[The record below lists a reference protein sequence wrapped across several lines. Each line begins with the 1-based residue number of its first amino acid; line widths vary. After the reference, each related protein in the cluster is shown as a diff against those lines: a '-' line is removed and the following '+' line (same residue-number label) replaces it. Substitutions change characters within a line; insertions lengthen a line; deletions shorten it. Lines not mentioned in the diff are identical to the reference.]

1 MKREPRN
8 KQPEEFSSTILD
20 LARVTRVTKGGKH
33 LRFRACVGIG
43 DKKGRVGIG
52 VAKGNDVSIAVEKAK
67 TQAKKN
73 LIKAPIINGTIPHA
87 IEIKFKA
94 AKIFM
99 KPAAA
104 GVGVKAGGVVRILCD
119 LAGITDIS
127 AKILGSKN
135 KINNAKAV
143 MKAFGSFI
151 SDT

>member
-1 MKREPRN
+1 MRREPRN

-73 LIKAPIINGTIPHA
+73 LIKAPITAGGTIPHA
-87 IEIKFKA
+87 IETKFKA

-99 KPAAA
+99 KPAAS
-104 GVGVKAGGVVRILCD
+104 GVVRRGEVRHLYSLGRLLGAVVGTEREIRGVVLERH
-119 LAGITDIS
+119 AGPER
-127 AKILGSKN
+127 
-135 KINNAKAV
+135 
-143 MKAFGSFI
+143 
-151 SDT
+151 